1 MARLGFD
8 LFTVISGLGIIT
20 MLFALLNVIEY
31 KKCITGD
38 KACKVWNRIIALIAF
53 FFVVYLTF
61 PFFVLL
67 SQQTKDVIVA
77 LIFFFGAVYVLINI
91 RLVYRIIMIMKGD

>member
-31 KKCITGD
+31 KKFIPGGMVS
-38 KACKVWNRIIALIAF
+38 KVWNNIVALVSF
-53 FFVVYLTF
+53 FFLLYLTF
-61 PFFVLL
+61 PFFILL
-67 SQQTKDVIVA
+67 SHQTKDIIVA
-77 LIFFFGAVYVLINI
+77 FVFLFGAMYVLINI
-91 RLVYRIIMIMKGD
+91 RLVYRIIMVMKGE

>member
-8 LFTVISGLGIIT
+8 LLTVISGLGIIT

-31 KKCITGD
+31 KKFIPDGMVRE
-38 KACKVWNRIIALIAF
+38 VWNNIAALVAIFFII
-53 FFVVYLTF
+53 YLTF
-61 PFFVLL
+61 PFFILL
-67 SQQTKDVIVA
+67 SQRTKDIIVA
-77 LIFFFGAVYVLINI
+77 VIFLFGAMYVLINI

>member
-1 MARLGFD
+1 MGRLGFD

-31 KKCITGD
+31 RKCIPGVN
-38 KACKVWNRIIALIAF
+38 ACKVWNNIIALIAF
-53 FFVVYLTF
+53 FFIIYLTF

-91 RLVYRIIMIMKGD
+91 RLVYRIIMIMKGE

>member
-31 KKCITGD
+31 KKFIPRGMVS
-38 KACKVWNRIIALIAF
+38 KVWNNIIALIAF
-53 FFVVYLTF
+53 FFIIYLNF
-61 PFFVLL
+61 PFFILL
-67 SQQTKDVIVA
+67 SQQAKDIIVA
-77 LIFFFGAVYVLINI
+77 FIFFFGAMYVLINI
-91 RLVYRIIMIMKGD
+91 RLVYRIIMIMKGE